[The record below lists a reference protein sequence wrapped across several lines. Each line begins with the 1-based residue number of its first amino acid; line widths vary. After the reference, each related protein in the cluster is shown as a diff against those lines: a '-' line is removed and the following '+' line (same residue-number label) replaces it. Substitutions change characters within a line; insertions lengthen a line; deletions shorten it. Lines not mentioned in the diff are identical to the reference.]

1 MSHRGDPRN
10 VHQTDAHYSSSGP
23 VLGLKQLSNSLRGHR
38 GQPPPAG
45 HPGACRG
52 GRVSGLQ
59 RDGASRVH
67 QGFPRG
73 QDVACERGGSA
84 REWWRGCGCE
94 ENSLGL
100 SQSLPR
106 PAGES
111 PAPARSGAAEHRLR
125 RVGAPGVG
133 MARLSGL
140 RGWGPCVSVK
150 GRGAATQAPRG
161 PVPLRCS
168 GQPGVGRSRPGPA
181 GVPCSRLLRT
191 A

>member
-73 QDVACERGGSA
+73 QDVACERGALHGNGGAGAAVRKTPSDCPRA
-84 REWWRGCGCE
+84 CP
-94 ENSLGL
+94 GL
-100 SQSLPR
+100 L
-106 PAGES
+106 ES
-111 PAPARSGAAEHRLR
+111 PLPQPA
-125 RVGAPGVG
+125 
-133 MARLSGL
+133 
-140 RGWGPCVSVK
+140 
-150 GRGAATQAPRG
+150 
-161 PVPLRCS
+161 PVPLS
-168 GQPGVGRSRPGPA
+168 TGSA
-181 GVPCSRLLRT
+181 G
-191 A
+191 